1 VSIKPVFVSTYP
13 PRECGIATFTQDLV
27 NAIEKYN
34 DVRHCYVIALSKDK
48 HLYDNRVLY
57 DINQDKFSNYVKA
70 ANLINVAD
78 IDVVIIEHEYGIFGG
93 EDGDYIVPFVKLIK
107 KPIITTFHT
116 VLKNPTAKQFEILKK
131 LADASY
137 KVITMAKTTKE
148 ILTDVYD
155 IEEEKIE
162 IVHHG
167 VPYMDLE
174 DKETL
179 KRKYNL
185 GGKRV
190 ISTFGLIS
198 PGKGLEYAIQAMDKV
213 RKEFTDTVYLIL
225 GQTHPNIK
233 RLKGEE
239 YRDKLVNL
247 VRELKLENNVIFVD
261 KYLTKRE
268 IMEYLRLSDIY
279 LTPYIGREQAVSG
292 TLAYAI
298 GSGKAIVSTPYT
310 YAQEMLSDGRGML
323 VEFEDAHSIADAI
336 ITLLKDENLRKE
348 IEKKTLEIGKEMYW
362 HNVAKRMID
371 IFYDVVQLNKKVG
384 VIA

>member
-1 VSIKPVFVSTYP
+1 MSIKPVFVSTYP

-70 ANLINVAD
+70 ANLINVSD

-213 RKEFTDTVYLIL
+213 RREFPDTVYLIL

-336 ITLLKDENLRKE
+336 ITLLRDENLRKE

>member
-1 VSIKPVFVSTYP
+1 
-13 PRECGIATFTQDLV
+13 
-27 NAIEKYN
+27 
-34 DVRHCYVIALSKDK
+34 
-48 HLYDNRVLY
+48 
-57 DINQDKFSNYVKA
+57 
-70 ANLINVAD
+70 
-78 IDVVIIEHEYGIFGG
+78 
-93 EDGDYIVPFVKLIK
+93 
-107 KPIITTFHT
+107 
-116 VLKNPTAKQFEILKK
+116 
-131 LADASY
+131 
-137 KVITMAKTTKE
+137 MAKTTKE

-323 VEFEDAHSIADAI
+323 VEFEDAHSIADI
-336 ITLLKDENLRKE
+336 S
-348 IEKKTLEIGKEMYW
+348 
-362 HNVAKRMID
+362 
-371 IFYDVVQLNKKVG
+371 
-384 VIA
+384 